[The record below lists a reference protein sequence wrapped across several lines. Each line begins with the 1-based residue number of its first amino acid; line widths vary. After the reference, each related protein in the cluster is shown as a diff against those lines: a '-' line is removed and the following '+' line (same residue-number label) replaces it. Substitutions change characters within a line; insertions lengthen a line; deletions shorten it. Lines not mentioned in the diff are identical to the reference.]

1 MNKQNVLRFF
11 KGVQRAASKHS
22 SEILMGIGVAGMIAT
37 TVLAVKA
44 TPKAMQLIDEAEE
57 NGRYELEKEGKYD
70 DIHIKKLQKEVRKP
84 INVIKATWK
93 CYIPAAVTGAF
104 SIVCLV
110 GAQSV
115 NARRTAALATAY
127 KLSETALTEFKDAAV
142 DVIGE
147 EKVKEVKQKVAE
159 KKIDQATSD
168 EGKTKVI
175 ITGEGDTWFID
186 PFSNTTFQSS
196 KNKIDAAA
204 NRLNKYM
211 RSEMFISLSQF
222 YDEIGLDHTVTSD
235 DLGWNIDRGYIDVDL
250 SDAVVKDG
258 KAYVVMDFLIR
269 PEYDY
274 DRYY

>member
-1 MNKQNVLRFF
+1 MNKQNVMRFF
-11 KGVQRAASKHS
+11 KGIQRAVSKHS
-22 SEILMGIGVAGMIAT
+22 PEILTGLGIAGMVT
-37 TVLAVKA
+37 TTLLAVKA
-44 TPKAMQLIDEAEE
+44 TPKAMRLIEKAEDH
-57 NGRYELEKEGKYD
+57 GIGIMSKDGDPDWKYRSLTAMET
-70 DIHIKKLQKEVRKP
+70 IKVAWKP
-84 INVIKATWK
+84 
-93 CYIPAAVTGAF
+93 YIPTAVTGAF
-104 SIVCLV
+104 SIACLI

-115 NARRTAALATAY
+115 NVRRTAALATAY
-127 KLSETALTEFKDAAV
+127 KLSETALAEFKDAAV

-147 EKVKEVKQKVAE
+147 EKIKEVKQKVAE
-159 KKIDQATSD
+159 KKVEQVTSD
-168 EGKTKVI
+168 ESKTKVI